1 MNKVRI
7 IGLLLLVIGISGK
20 LLIEN
25 PTVGTLCAFIIGL
38 STVMLIT
45 GKFRQTKSY

>member
-7 IGLLLLVIGISGK
+7 IGLALLVIGISGK
-20 LLIEN
+20 FLIEN
-25 PTVGTLCAFIIGL
+25 STVGVLCAFIIGL

-45 GKFRQTKSY
+45 GKFQKTQSN